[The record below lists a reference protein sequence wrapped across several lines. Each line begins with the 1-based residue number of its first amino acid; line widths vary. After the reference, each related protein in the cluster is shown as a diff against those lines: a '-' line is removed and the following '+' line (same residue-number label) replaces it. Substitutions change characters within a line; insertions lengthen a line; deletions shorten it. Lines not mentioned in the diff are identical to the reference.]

1 LRPSAESENVH
12 HSPPCLWFKPCPP
25 SPAETGATYRSDAE
39 LATELR
45 FGMALYRLALLA
57 LAAMQLPAHA
67 GAHGAEECTVPGA
80 CLDEAA
86 VEAAEQGEADALRVE
101 LLQSRSSVA
110 ARASTE
116 SNASSGA
123 SSDRTF
129 WFVSR
134 KQCGGVAGVPG
145 NVLWAA
151 QCQPAAWDRT
161 KSVIYMCEGREA
173 TNTLTNK
180 NIRGGGFSGAI
191 S

>member
-1 LRPSAESENVH
+1 
-12 HSPPCLWFKPCPP
+12 
-25 SPAETGATYRSDAE
+25 
-39 LATELR
+39 
-45 FGMALYRLALLA
+45 MAPYRLALLA

-80 CLDEAA
+80 CLDEAE

-101 LLQSRSSVA
+101 LLQARSSVA
-110 ARASTE
+110 ARASTG
-116 SNASSGA
+116 SNTSSGA

-161 KSVIYMCEGREA
+161 KSVIYMCEGTTVSAQMWDNQVCAGVPVLNR
-173 TNTLTNK
+173 TMV
-180 NIRGGGFSGAI
+180 SGECSDTVQPDDGDGQEQYECLCGIYPVSVTPA
-191 S
+191 SSQAC